1 MHSFTLSLLLL
12 PALASLASSA
22 DKLPPL
28 NAFQNRKISEFLF
41 FFFHTGTKAV
51 EQWSEITADVQAV
64 FFPYTIIM
72 HAQRN
77 KSSFEDKPHY
87 LNIYINTQYVK
98 MTKTKDQVL

>member
-28 NAFQNRKISEFLF
+28 NAFQNRKTSEFLF

-64 FFPYTIIM
+64 FFLTPLSCM
-72 HAQRN
+72 HKETRAALKIKYISKHTVCKNDKDKR
-77 KSSFEDKPHY
+77 SSF
-87 LNIYINTQYVK
+87 
-98 MTKTKDQVL
+98 MTHL